1 MSKTIPRT
9 VLSSPPGQEDQSARL
24 AASAEVDQVVD
35 TPTLEQFQR
44 WLEDRCNSIA
54 SEAAHP
60 WITASDSISLERE
73 YSISFGAKKLLVEF
87 MLEQHA

>member
-1 MSKTIPRT
+1 MTSIGAQRT
-9 VLSSPPGQEDQSARL
+9 Q
-24 AASAEVDQVVD
+24 D

-44 WLEDRCNSIA
+44 WLEGRCNSIA